1 MVKNEFE
8 VLWVRATLCP
18 TENPNKNNIRNI
30 EIVHY
35 HTFEYL
41 KELTSNFEKMMA

>member
-1 MVKNEFE
+1 MVKNELG

-18 TENPNKNNIRNI
+18 DNIRNI